1 MQLKWWDDFMVIIH
15 LVLNKLWCYYIFIT
29 LYFSIFA
36 V

>member
-1 MQLKWWDDFMVIIH
+1 MVIIH